1 MNSFE
6 FYSKLQQYKD
16 KSTLSHASI
25 PASYKKLATGLNN
38 MKNYGYYNKID
49 NFYGPGKS
57 RYFYSKD
64 EWDAYQRE
72 KDAMYQKAKDE
83 VRKKNEEQVQKEIDK
98 YSNVNAAQNA
108 RAKEEKKGTYA
119 IRENYI
125 KSVNDKLDKSY
136 DMYKDIL
143 KVIKESGHNT
153 DSWINDTLQKNLP
166 KGYHVRSDGDITVD
180 LAKAYPDIYVKKK
193 MIDTKEARLDFG
205 VDDPKNES
213 IKNYKERKTDIDYER
228 TKLMEEF
235 NEKYYKALST
245 ALHHLVD
252 DNAKDKT
259 NNIKNALW
267 EMANSKDYEKY
278 RGKIY
283 DQLFS
288 YVKYYGFKKPTTS
301 NTTNWGENS
310 KTWDD
315 GSVTLYENIIPENIL
330 TENIVKE
337 NIVPETIIKEATV
350 KPIEVKPIEVK
361 KIKIK

>member
-16 KSTLSHASI
+16 TLSHASI

-72 KDAMYQKAKDE
+72 KNAMYQKAKDE
-83 VRKKNEEQVQKEIDK
+83 VRKRDEENIKKEMDK
-98 YSNVNAAQNA
+98 YKNVQQAQNA
-108 RAKEEKKGTYA
+108 RQQEEKKGTYA
-119 IRENYI
+119 IREQYV
-125 KSVNDKLDKSY
+125 KQVEDKLDKSY
-136 DMYKDIL
+136 DIYKNLYKLIQD
-143 KVIKESGHNT
+143 SGHNT
-153 DSWINDTLQKNLP
+153 SEFINDTLQKNLP
-166 KGYHVRSDGDITVD
+166 KGYKVDSNGDITVN
-180 LAKAYPDIYVKKK
+180 LKKAYPDIYIKKK

-213 IKNYKERKTDIDYER
+213 IKNYKERQTDIAYER
-228 TKLMEEF
+228 AKLLEEF
-235 NEKYYKALST
+235 NEQYYKDVMT
-245 ALHHLVD
+245 AINHVID
-252 DNAKDKT
+252 DNNSQSKYAIKYALWAMVNEGDFNKYR
-259 NNIKNALW
+259 NNIS
-267 EMANSKDYEKY
+267 NS
-278 RGKIY
+278 
-283 DQLFS
+283 LFKGIKS
-288 YVKYYGFKKPTTS
+288 YSFKKPTSS

>member
-16 KSTLSHASI
+16 KSALSHAGI
-25 PASYKKLATGLNN
+25 PASYKNLATGLNN

-72 KDAMYQKAKDE
+72 KDAIYQKAKDE
-83 VRKKNEEQVQKEIDK
+83 VRKKNEENIQKEIDK
-98 YSNVNAAQNA
+98 YSNVNTAQNA

-143 KVIKESGHNT
+143 KVIQESGHNT
-153 DSWINDTLQKNLP
+153 NSWINDTLQKNLP
-166 KGYHVRSDGDITVD
+166 KGYHVRSNGDITVN
-180 LAKAYPDIYVKKK
+180 LEEAYPEIAKRKKE
-193 MIDTKEARLDFG
+193 IDTKEARLDFG

-228 TKLMEEF
+228 TKVMEEF

-252 DNAKDKT
+252 DNAEDKT
-259 NNIKNALW
+259 INIKHALW

-288 YVKYYGFKKPTTS
+288 YVKYYGFKRPTAS
-301 NTTNWGENS
+301 NTQ
-310 KTWDD
+310 TWDT
-315 GSVTLYENIIPENIL
+315 GTTLYENVL
-330 TENIVKE
+330 KE
-337 NIVPETIIKEATV
+337 NVLKENVLKEATI
-350 KPIEVKPIEVK
+350 KPIEVKEIEVKPITVK
-361 KIKIK
+361 KIK